1 VTRILLV
8 DDHAVVRRGLRI
20 FLGLQ
25 EGLEVVGEAADG
37 AEAVEQA
44 ERLAPDVVLMDVV
57 MPGVDG
63 IAATAR
69 LRERVP
75 DARVLVLSSFDD
87 SDRVLPA
94 LKAGAA
100 GYLMKDTE
108 PEALAEAIRAV
119 ERGEPVL
126 AREAIERV
134 LADFRVPHR
143 PLEGTVTV
151 AFTDIEGATALL
163 EQVGE
168 EEARRRFRDHDALV
182 RRAVDEHGG
191 VVVEQEGDSF
201 MVAFASARRAVLWAA
216 ELQRTLT
223 AAGCP
228 RVRVGLNTGEV
239 VADGDRY
246 FGRAVFVASR
256 VAGRASGGHILVS
269 DVTRTLVGEGE
280 GIEFRDA
287 GEHLLKGLTGRH
299 RLWEVAW

>member
-37 AEAVEQA
+37 EEAVEQA

-126 AREAIERV
+126 AREATERV
-134 LADFRVPHR
+134 LADFRDPHR
-143 PLEGTVTV
+143 PPEGTVTV

-163 EQVGE
+163 EEVGE
-168 EEARRRFRDHDALV
+168 DEARRRFRGHDQLV
-182 RRAVDEHGG
+182 RRCVEEHGG

-216 ELQRTLT
+216 DLQRSL
-223 AAGCP
+223 ADAGCP
-228 RVRVGLNTGEV
+228 RVRIGLNTGEV

-256 VAGRASGGHILVS
+256 VAGRASGGQVLVS
-269 DVTRTLVGEGE
+269 DVTRALVGND
-280 GIEFRDA
+280 GIEFREA

>member
-20 FLGLQ
+20 FLDLQ

-37 AEAVEQA
+37 AQAVEEA

-100 GYLMKDTE
+100 GYLMKDTQ
-108 PEALAEAIRAV
+108 PDALAEAIRAV

-126 AREAIERV
+126 ASEAMERV
-134 LADFRVPHR
+134 LADFRHPHR
-143 PLEGTVTV
+143 PPEGTVTV
-151 AFTDIEGATALL
+151 AFTDIEGSTALL
-163 EQVGE
+163 EELGE
-168 EEARRRFRDHDALV
+168 EEARRRFRGHDDLV
-182 RRAVDEHGG
+182 CRVARENGG

-201 MVAFASARRAVLWAA
+201 MVAFASARRAVLWAI
-216 ELQRTLT
+216 ELQRALA

-228 RVRVGLNTGEV
+228 RVRIGLNTGEV
-239 VADGDRY
+239 VAEGDRY

-256 VAGRASGGHILVS
+256 VAGRGKGGQILVS
-269 DVTRTLVGEGE
+269 EVTRMLAGDEDGLR
-280 GIEFRDA
+280 FHDA
-287 GEHLLKGLTGRH
+287 GEHLLKGLHGRH
-299 RLWEVAW
+299 RLYEVEW